1 MTFKETDIPSVSF
14 LSPPVIPDLFGDL
27 VIPGSTVSPG
37 SPGDPLRQRL
47 QHRALAASQP
57 YTGKC
62 ALKLQPA
69 AASPSSVILDL
80 FGDPLRQ
87 RLQHRSLAASQPYT
101 GKCALKLQPTAAG
114 EGLFRSPFFVYFA
127 CKK

>member
-14 LSPPVIPDLFGDL
+14 LSPPVIPDLSGDL
-27 VIPGSTVSPG
+27 VIPDLS
-37 SPGDPLRQRL
+37 GDPLRQRL

-57 YTGKC
+57 CTGKC

-101 GKCALKLQPTAAG
+101 GKCTLTLQPTAAG
-114 EGLFRSPFFVYFA
+114 EGLSHSPFFVYFA

>member
-1 MTFKETDIPSVSF
+1 LTFKETDIPSVSF
-14 LSPPVIPDLFGDL
+14 LSSPVIPDLF
-27 VIPGSTVSPG
+27 
-37 SPGDPLRQRL
+37 GDPLRQRL

-62 ALKLQPA
+62 ALTLQPA
-69 AASPSSVILDL
+69 
-80 FGDPLRQ
+80 
-87 RLQHRSLAASQPYT
+87 
-101 GKCALKLQPTAAG
+101 AAG